1 MTTFDKT
8 NTPILQLRIVSSV
21 QHMNK
26 FHKNVRHAIAFQQ
39 LQLDQLVLMKR
50 ICLFFFKQSYTLK
63 LQEKLRTYKN

>member
-26 FHKNVRHAIAFQQ
+26 FHKNVRHAKSVSAIAARSTCTDETHLFVF
-39 LQLDQLVLMKR
+39 LQA
-50 ICLFFFKQSYTLK
+50 K
-63 LQEKLRTYKN
+63 LYSQTAGKIKNI